1 VTAATKNRNT
11 PHRLGLSR
19 GLLVAAAAEC
29 FAGTI
34 AVINAEGFTE
44 PGTTATGLTAAGVF
58 ESYQDNTDGADGDQL
73 VEVKRGN
80 FYFAN
85 STSTDAITAADTG
98 QVCYIVD
105 DQTVAKTDGTATRSP
120 AGIVDGVDDHGVWV
134 NIDPTNGVAAI
145 AAATA

>member
-1 VTAATKNRNT
+1 MTAATQNRNT

-19 GLLVAAAAEC
+19 GHLVAAATEC

-34 AVINAEGFTE
+34 AVINADGFTE

-58 ESYQDNTDGADGDQL
+58 EHYQDNTAGADGDQV

-80 FYFAN
+80 FRLAN
-85 STSTDAITAADTG
+85 SAAADEITAADIG

-105 DQTVAKTDGTATRSP
+105 NQTVAKTSGTDTRSP
-120 AGIVDGVDDHGVWV
+120 AGIVDDVDDNGVWV
-134 NIDPTNGVAAI
+134 NIDPTNGVAAS
-145 AAATA
+145 A